1 VFGVIVLT
9 LLILL
14 ALTAI
19 GTILVFA
26 WIDDTAAI
34 YIRDVGAAS
43 FFAPF
48 AALACTLTYHRLREL
63 QPASFRSRTRGY
75 DVGVRR
81 ARALLGLALLL
92 AAPRPRRPEG
102 SRRGRGARILRDGK
116 PLTVPVEL
124 GDRAA

>member
-34 YIRDVGAAS
+34 YVRDV
-43 FFAPF
+43 AP
-48 AALACTLTYHRLREL
+48 LACTLTYYRLREL
-63 QPASFRSRTRGY
+63 QPASFRSRTRDTTWLCAAPSRCSGSHSSSPP
-75 DVGVRR
+75 
-81 ARALLGLALLL
+81 LALVDQKD
-92 AAPRPRRPEG
+92 PGEVV
-102 SRRGRGARILRDGK
+102 K
-116 PLTVPVEL
+116 PGFSATASP
-124 GDRAA
+124 